1 MKKTILIF
9 LLACMGSMG
18 FSQLNMS
25 LLSQLDYNVSL
36 NDIWGWAD
44 GEGNEYALVGAANG
58 VSIVNVTDPENAVEV
73 AFVPGVTS
81 IWRDI
86 KTWGTTAYVTTDQG
100 ADGLTVID
108 LSDLPNS
115 APYYYWTPT
124 LPDVGGVLAQCHN
137 IYIDE
142 FGFAYLAGCN
152 LNDGGMLF
160 IDVAST
166 PGTPIYAGA
175 GPNIYAHDVYTRDNK
190 MYASEI
196 YLGRMG
202 IYDVSDK
209 DNSQLLG
216 SQNTP
221 FSFTH
226 NIWLSDDGNVA
237 FTTDERANAP
247 IGAYDVSD
255 PTDIIELDQF
265 RPIETVG
272 EDVIPH
278 NVHVWNDWLVISY
291 YTDGGIIVDASR
303 PTNLIEV
310 GNFDTFLGVSGG
322 FSGAWGLYPFLPSGI
337 VLVSDI
343 DNGLYVCDAV
353 YVRACW
359 LEGEV
364 TNAQSGALLDGV
376 EVEIFTSQA
385 NQATTDLLGAYETGL
400 ATAGTYDVQYSK
412 AGYVPKTISVEL
424 ENGVLTIENVAL
436 EPILTIS
443 GHIVSAENGNS
454 VPNAQ
459 IVLTDG
465 ESDFLALSNED
476 GNFSLVLEPGSFD
489 IIAGAWG
496 YQYTV
501 LTGNDIS
508 GNTSLT
514 IELEEGYQDD
524 FIFDYNWTTDDG
536 DASAGFWERGEPIG
550 TFRNNGIA
558 VNPGFDISTDI
569 GDQCYVT
576 GNGGGNSGDD
586 DVDDGTVVLTSPVMD
601 LSGYESPELSYYLW
615 WYNDGGNGSDPDDQ
629 VAVIVSN
636 GTDEVEIEV
645 VTQSG
650 SAWRPISEFNLV
662 DYITI
667 TDNMTVRFVTG
678 DFDPTGHLVEAAVDA
693 FLVVEG
699 EVINGL
705 NDPLAAGVRMEVFP
719 NPFQEAISLRYTID
733 QTFETASVEVFN
745 ALGQKQESLSL
756 QTGQGNVQLGAQ
768 LNPGLYTLRMVVD
781 GRLSQTKKVIK
792 MK

>member
-1 MKKTILIF
+1 
-9 LLACMGSMG
+9 MG